1 MPSANSRNWPA
12 PEPAINSRLST
23 IVSATCAM
31 RCKPAAWNTRSIFAP
46 TPGSHLTSSGARNS
60 RSVPAGTSRK
70 LSGLR
75 SFDATDA
82 TNLFVPRP
90 CETDSRKWSRIFL
103 RNLSAAVR
111 GLHFVT
117 PDKSP

>member
-1 MPSANSRNWPA
+1 MPSANSRNCPA

-23 IVSATCAM
+23 VVSATCAM

-46 TPGSHLTSSGARNS
+46 TPGSHFTSSGARNS

-75 SFDATDA
+75 NFEATA
-82 TNLFVPRP
+82 ETNLLVPSP
-90 CETDSRKWSRIFL
+90 CETDKRKCSRIL
-103 RNLSAAVR
+103 RRKRSAAVR